1 MKTGNAITINLTVV
15 INTEKFTGTKQTE
28 EKPYREAEN
37 FKKILVKL
45 NKKYFSYQ
53 FYEFDDF
60 VV

>member
-1 MKTGNAITINLTVV
+1 MKTGNAITISLTVV

-45 NKKYFSYQ
+45 HKKYFY
-53 FYEFDDF
+53 YRIIA
-60 VV
+60 